1 MTGPAG
7 MSTLERINEG
17 WVIRAGVVA
26 MFAVL
31 GLLAGLSLVTQ
42 RRITD
47 LAQRAEAANRMAAI
61 LQDVHHWVQEEK
73 SVERE
78 YVIEGSSTVR
88 FDHARAGQRVE
99 ATLRQVTRQDGSAET
114 RRTVAELTGLQRE
127 YTAAS
132 HRLFAA
138 VDRADVPAAQRSEHE
153 EIDPVYGVLEATVD
167 RRARAATA
175 SGLAYSTQLRR
186 AQGEA
191 LTAVTFAFAAG
202 LALLAWLTRLL
213 LRFRRRL
220 EGARRDEVERMAQIA
235 MTDPLT
241 ELRNHRAFQEDLA
254 RELQRA
260 GRTGEP
266 VALVLMDVDELKA
279 VNDALGHQAGDER
292 LQALAEAIR
301 TAQRATDCG
310 YRIGGDEFAVIL
322 PGARALGAMEF
333 AQRVRSLTR
342 HGAHGLAFT
351 ATAGIAEARGL
362 RSRDDVVREA
372 DVALIGAK
380 RVHQDVAIYAPDL
393 DLAAGADAEAVED
406 ERHTRTLASALA
418 RAVDAK
424 DSYTRSHCQT
434 VSQLAATIATELG
447 FTGERLARMRLAG
460 LLHDVGKIGVP
471 DAILNK
477 PAKLTDEEYAIMKR
491 HSLLGCDIVQA
502 ADMPVEA
509 RWVRHHHERFD
520 GRGYPDGL
528 AGEDIP
534 LESRIILVADAYEAM
549 TSDRPYRKAPGEEV
563 AVAELHKHAGGQFD
577 PQVVAALCRVLDR
590 REQAADAEPALAAA

>member
-1 MTGPAG
+1 

-47 LAQRAEAANRMAAI
+47 LARGAEAANCMAAV

-73 SVERE
+73 SVERQ

-99 ATLRQVTRQDGSAET
+99 MALRQVARQDGSAEM
-114 RRTVAELTGLQRE
+114 RRTVADLTGLQRE

-132 HRLFAA
+132 HHLFTA
-138 VDRADVPAAQRSEHE
+138 VDRADIPAVQRSEHE
-153 EIDPVYGVLEATVD
+153 QIDPVYGVLEATVD
-167 RRARAATA
+167 RRARVATA
-175 SGLAYSTQLRR
+175 SGLAYSTQLRH

-202 LALLAWLTRLL
+202 FALLAWLTRLL

-220 EGARRDEVERMAQIA
+220 EGARRDEVERLAQIA

-279 VNDALGHQAGDER
+279 VNDAHGHQAGDER

-342 HGAHGLAFT
+342 DGAHGLAFT
-351 ATAGIAEARGL
+351 ATAGIAEACGL
-362 RSRDDVVREA
+362 RSRDDLVREA

-393 DLAAGADAEAVED
+393 ELAADAEAVED

-477 PAKLTDEEYAIMKR
+477 PAKLTDEEYAVMKR
-491 HSLLGCDIVQA
+491 HALLGCDIVRA

-528 AGEDIP
+528 GGEEIP

-563 AVAELHKHAGGQFD
+563 AVAELRRHAGSQFD
-577 PQVVAALCRVLDR
+577 PHVVAALCRVLDR